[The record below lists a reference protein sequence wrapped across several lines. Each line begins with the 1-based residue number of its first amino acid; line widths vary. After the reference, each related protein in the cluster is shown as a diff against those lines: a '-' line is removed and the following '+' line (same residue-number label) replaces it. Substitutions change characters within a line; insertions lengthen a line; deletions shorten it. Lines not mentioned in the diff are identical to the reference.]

1 MWFKIKSLF
10 LAEVT
15 LSLWASAASATWPRI
30 TGSHFTA
37 CTLVALLPCY
47 PVFRYILFLS
57 PGPSSC
63 SSFTLSSF
71 GALPFESKVSSAVV
85 RRQPQAAATRQQ
97 QSKADTHP
105 LAANDSDICPWPS
118 PHLLLPSLLPI
129 VNWQWHLHFSCCFAW
144 IFHVDDEWTR
154 RKASQ
159 QHATVFS
166 SLFPHSHPL

>member
-1 MWFKIKSLF
+1 MTLPSNLVCERRRERERVRARGERRQELMWFKIKSLF

-47 PVFRYILFLS
+47 PVFSYILFLY
-57 PGPSSC
+57 PCPSSY

-97 QSKADTHP
+97 QSRHASFGSQRQRHLP
-105 LAANDSDICPWPS
+105 LAYPPS
-118 PHLLLPSLLPI
+118 SSPLSPTNCKLAMTFTLQLLLCLDIS
-129 VNWQWHLHFSCCFAW
+129 
-144 IFHVDDEWTR
+144 R
-154 RKASQ
+154 
-159 QHATVFS
+159 
-166 SLFPHSHPL
+166 

>member
-1 MWFKIKSLF
+1 MTLPSNRLRERRRERQRVRARGERRQELMWFKIKSLF
-10 LAEVT
+10 LAKVT

-47 PVFRYILFLS
+47 PVFRYILFLY
-57 PGPSSC
+57 PSSY

-105 LAANDSDICPWPS
+105 LAANDSDICPWPTPPSSS
-118 PHLLLPSLLPI
+118 PLSPTNCKLAMTFTLQLLLCLDIS
-129 VNWQWHLHFSCCFAW
+129 
-144 IFHVDDEWTR
+144 R
-154 RKASQ
+154 
-159 QHATVFS
+159 
-166 SLFPHSHPL
+166 

>member
-10 LAEVT
+10 LAEDT

-47 PVFRYILFLS
+47 PVFRYILLVFLY
-57 PGPSSC
+57 PSSC

-97 QSKADTHP
+97 QSKTHASFGSQRQRHLP
-105 LAANDSDICPWPS
+105 LAYPQLLPLSPS
-118 PHLLLPSLLPI
+118 NCKLAMTFTLQLLLCLDIS
-129 VNWQWHLHFSCCFAW
+129 
-144 IFHVDDEWTR
+144 R
-154 RKASQ
+154 
-159 QHATVFS
+159 
-166 SLFPHSHPL
+166 